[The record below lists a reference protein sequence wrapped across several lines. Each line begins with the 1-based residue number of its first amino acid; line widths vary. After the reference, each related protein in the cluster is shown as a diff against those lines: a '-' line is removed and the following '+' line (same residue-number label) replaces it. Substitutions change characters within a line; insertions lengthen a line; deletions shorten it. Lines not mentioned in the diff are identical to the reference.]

1 MRTVI
6 TADRRL
12 PAAHPAVLARVI
24 RNVDAPMW
32 HTVEVNQTFDSLDSL
47 MRPKEWLKNMIIMGQ
62 VDKVVQMGYDGFK
75 TELVLEAEAAGI
87 DVILFREF

>member
-1 MRTVI
+1 MRTIV

-12 PAAHPAVLARVI
+12 EQTNIVTLSKVL
-24 RNVDAPMW
+24 RNVNGQMW
-32 HTVEVNQTFDSLDSL
+32 HTVEVNRTFDILDSQ

-62 VDKVVQMGYDGFK
+62 VDKVIQMGYDNIK
-75 TELVLEAEAAGI
+75 TELVLEAEASGV